1 MESGKQNFLSFL
13 LFLLI
18 YCVTYPF
25 WYIPP
30 LYMRNYCKLQ
40 HCFGQTAASGKVG
53 VIIGTGADA
62 GEGGKIVEKGEKV

>member
-1 MESGKQNFLSFL
+1 
-13 LFLLI
+13 
-18 YCVTYPF
+18 
-25 WYIPP
+25 
-30 LYMRNYCKLQ
+30 MRNYCKLQ